1 MEFEFEYAEGDR
13 VKEVNILAGGV
24 KSSSSSAAVVM
35 SSSSTLKT
43 LSSGMIGIGIGA
55 ERVSEDSEALRE
67 EEEGGGG
74 GETKPSDSSDSE
86 AEELGVRSGRW
97 VGTEVGV

>member
-1 MEFEFEYAEGDR
+1 M
-13 VKEVNILAGGV
+13 AGGV
-24 KSSSSSAAVVM
+24 KSSSSSAAVEM

-43 LSSGMIGIGIGA
+43 LSSGMIGIGA
-55 ERVSEDSEALRE
+55 ESGREDR
-67 EEEGGGG
+67 GGRGG

-86 AEELGVRSGRW
+86 AEELGVRSGRC